1 MFSGGEKNLN
11 LNTAVIGNR
20 AAALEFKLSY
30 FFASYKGY
38 GTFKKNVRRP

>member
-20 AAALEFKLSY
+20 AAALESKFPY
-30 FFASYKGY
+30 FFRPIR
-38 GTFKKNVRRP
+38 GTAGLKRMFAA